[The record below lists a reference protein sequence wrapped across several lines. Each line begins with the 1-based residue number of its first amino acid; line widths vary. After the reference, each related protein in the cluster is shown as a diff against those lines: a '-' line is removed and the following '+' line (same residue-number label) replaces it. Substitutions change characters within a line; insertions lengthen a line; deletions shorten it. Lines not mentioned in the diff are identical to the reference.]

1 MRTAVILGVLV
12 YCQLLLAQV
21 QPAPAPYAIKD
32 AAVETTGAQSPSRP
46 DPLQASPEHLAGVQ
60 AAAVPHNSWRG
71 FSALTAAATALTFA
85 DIELSQACL
94 QQGTCT
100 EANPLLPRSRR
111 AAYGIEIP
119 VTAAATLLSYRMKKH
134 QQKRWWL
141 PPVRSGTRA
150 RDWRRS
156 ASGVLKAQSPSGPS
170 GRNNLH

>member
-12 YCQLLLAQV
+12 YCQLSLAQG

-32 AAVETTGAQSPSRP
+32 AVVETTDAQSSSRP
-46 DPLQASPEHLAGVQ
+46 HPLQASPEHLAGVQ
-60 AAAVPHNSWRG
+60 AAVPHNSWGG
-71 FSALTAAATALTFA
+71 FWALTAAATALTFA
-85 DIELSQACL
+85 DVELSQACL

-134 QQKRWWL
+134 HQKRWWL
-141 PPVRSGTRA
+141 PQFGLVLGHAVGAGAGA
-150 RDWRRS
+150 RV
-156 ASGVLKAQSPSGPS
+156 AF
-170 GRNNLH
+170 